1 MLMTPELFLD
11 CILYIVNDNSDA
23 ARNLVLELIAFFEND
38 VRNNASVDHDV
49 TRSYIRILKAI
60 ITTKTTKQE
69 RDELRLLLL
78 KFQSDPFL
86 SKRNEIYTLLHD
98 ILLSEE
104 IMSPGKINQSAEKIR
119 NALAWHRCNKA
130 TRALYGTL
138 ARAGDMVHP
147 TDQATEMRKL
157 LTVSKEIDTALSGEV
172 SNTTLPSSSLV
183 EQIDMSNKDSMKTAL
198 QKHQERA
205 VKGILR
211 LGLQGLNRMLGSR
224 KGFARGEAVVFYA
237 LPHHYKS
244 GMIMSVTGWMALYNT
259 PTPSDTNS
267 GKKPLIL
274 LISLE
279 NEAYQNFVWMFR
291 HFYETQTYTSS
302 SHLTDDQV
310 ADWTYEA
317 FSVNGYTLII
327 ERHIPAQFNYPEY
340 VRTVERYENS
350 GYTIVMSSIDYINLM
365 AKDGIPTT
373 DGGRNDLAVTALFSA
388 LCNYTKTK
396 GITFVSAH
404 PLKREAEL
412 IASGGATNVVKRFH
426 KGLIADA
433 FSVAR
438 EVDLEIYIHIERN
451 LDGTAYLT
459 MMRGKHR
466 YVDDT
471 PIDHQYCAYRFHPKF
486 GIRDDVMTAAEY
498 VTDIYSDPHSAEGD
512 RGVPSQ
518 PIETDTYALVSF

>member
-11 CILYIVNDNSDA
+11 CILYIINDDTDA
-23 ARNLVLELIAFFEND
+23 ARNLVLELVAFFEGD
-38 VRNNASVDHDV
+38 ARNNSTADHDI
-49 TRSYIRILKAI
+49 TKFYIRVLKAI
-60 ITTKTTKQE
+60 IASKTTKQN
-69 RDELRLLLL
+69 RDELRLILL
-78 KFQSDPFL
+78 KFQSDLFL
-86 SKRNEIYTLLHD
+86 SKRNEIFKLLQD
-98 ILLSEE
+98 IFMSEE
-104 IMSPGKINQSAEKIR
+104 IMSPGKISQSAEKIR

-138 ARAGDMVHP
+138 ARAGDMVSP
-147 TDQATEMRKL
+147 LDQATEMRKL
-157 LTVSKEIDTALSGEV
+157 LSVSKEIDTALSSEV
-172 SNTTLPSSSLV
+172 TNIILPPKSLV
-183 EQIDMSNKDSMKTAL
+183 EQIDMSDKDSMKTAL

-224 KGFARGEAVVFYA
+224 GGFARGEAVVFYA

-244 GMIMSVTGWMALYNT
+244 GMIMSVTGWMALYNK
-259 PTPSDTNS
+259 PTSSDMNN

-291 HFYETQTYTSS
+291 HFYETQNYVSS
-302 SHLTDDQV
+302 QHLTDEQV

-317 FSVNGYTLII
+317 FAINGYTLII
-327 ERHIPAQFNYPEY
+327 ERHVPAQFNYPEY
-340 VRTVERYENS
+340 VKTVERYENS
-350 GYTIVMSSIDYINLM
+350 GYNIVMSSIDYINLM

-412 IASGGATNVVKRFH
+412 IASGGATNVIKRFH

-471 PIDHQYCAYRFHPKF
+471 PISHQYCAYRFHPK
-486 GIRDDVMTAAEY
+486 GIRDDILTAPEY
-498 VTDIYSDPHSAEGD
+498 VTDIYSDPYSAEGD
-512 RGVPSQ
+512 RGTPSQ
-518 PIETDTYALVSF
+518 PVESEIYTSVSF